1 MLSQSRDVCESHR
14 HHHKAVPSTVFLSL
28 QSDNTDG
35 SLEDLTEQS
44 CKGYAQL
51 VSQNGITAQARSE
64 SSMGETKGIS
74 G

>member
-1 MLSQSRDVCESHR
+1 MEVTGIITRP
-14 HHHKAVPSTVFLSL
+14 VPSTIFLSL
-28 QSDNTDG
+28 QSDNTEG
-35 SLEDLTEQS
+35 SLEGLTEQS
-44 CKGYAQL
+44 CKDYAQL